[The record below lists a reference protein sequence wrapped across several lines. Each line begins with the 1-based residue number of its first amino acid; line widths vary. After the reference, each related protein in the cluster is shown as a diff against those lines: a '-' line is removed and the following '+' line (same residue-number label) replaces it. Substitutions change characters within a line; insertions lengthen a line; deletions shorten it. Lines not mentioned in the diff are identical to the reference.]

1 MKYTKSSLKKLI
13 KEAIVEKQAAA
24 MLREIEAQK
33 EVVES
38 LTTPQGAA
46 TPERKAQL
54 EQYVQQ
60 QEELRAKAM
69 QAIAQFSK
77 THDMKHLEDSRAF
90 MAQATALSNKYKS
103 LIKIEE
109 GMKVT
114 KSSLKT
120 IIEEELQKL
129 LE

>member
-1 MKYTKSSLKKLI
+1 MQYTKPSLKKLI
-13 KEAIVEKQAAA
+13 KEAIVEKQAAS
-24 MLREIEAQK
+24 MLREIEDQK

-38 LTTPQGAA
+38 LTAPQGAA
-46 TPERKAQL
+46 TPERQAQL
-54 EQYVQQ
+54 EQFLQKQ
-60 QEELRAKAM
+60 KELNAAAM
-69 QAIAQFSK
+69 HALARFK
-77 THDMKHLEDSRAF
+77 ETHDMKDLEASRTF

-103 LIKIEE
+103 MVRE

-114 KSSLKT
+114 KSSLKE